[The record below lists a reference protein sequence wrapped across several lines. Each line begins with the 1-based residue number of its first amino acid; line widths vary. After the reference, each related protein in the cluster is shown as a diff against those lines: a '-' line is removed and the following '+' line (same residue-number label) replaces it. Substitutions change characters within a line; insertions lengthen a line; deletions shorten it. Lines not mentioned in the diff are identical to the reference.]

1 MCKLIA
7 RPLKCLI
14 VQEKMG
20 ERACRVSPP
29 PLLGDVSCHG
39 KCQKDQ
45 ADAETSVS
53 LIHSLNTP
61 YGDSPLGGMG
71 EK

>member
-1 MCKLIA
+1 MQK
-7 RPLKCLI
+7 
-14 VQEKMG
+14 QG
-20 ERACRVSPP
+20 ERACTVP
-29 PLLGDVSCHG
+29 LGDVSCLG

-45 ADAETSVS
+45 PDAETSVS
-53 LIHSLNTP
+53 LINSLKTP